1 MSTNLPGKIFVVQL
15 CALACLARL
24 LAAYS
29 PATAFSRA
37 FNLSFSLC
45 LFNSNS
51 TLKNPV
57 QYKPIDK
64 TEKKNCK
71 GRETFLLSG
80 HFGRFQQYSLS
91 RQSLLNTASAHYLI
105 V

>member
-29 PATAFSRA
+29 PATAYSRA

-51 TLKNPV
+51 TLKNPA

-64 TEKKNCK
+64 TEKKIAK
-71 GRETFLLSG
+71 EGKLF
-80 HFGRFQQYSLS
+80 F
-91 RQSLLNTASAHYLI
+91 
-105 V
+105 